1 MSEAFDFY
9 ITLLRVLAIGLAV
22 VILVSGVDD
31 LFIDVVYWA
40 RRIWRA
46 ITVYRVHDRMTDR
59 QLKEMSERPFAIM
72 VPAWN
77 ETGVIGKMAELAA
90 TTLDYED
97 YHVFVGTYPNDQ
109 DTQREVDE
117 VCARFPN
124 VHKVVCARPG
134 PTSKADCL
142 NNVLDAIL

>member
-22 VILVSGVDD
+22 IVLISGVDD

-59 QLKEMSERPFAIM
+59 ALKEMSERPFAIM

-97 YHVFVGTYPNDQ
+97 YHVFVGTYPERSR
-109 DTQREVDE
+109 TRSAKSTR
-117 VCARFPN
+117 CARASATCTRWCAP
-124 VHKVVCARPG
+124 VRVRRARP
-134 PTSKADCL
+134 TA
-142 NNVLDAIL
+142 